1 MVADAENIA
10 RGKRAWHLPETDEPD
25 HTANK
30 SVDGNMET
38 YSYAKNIIGD
48 RAWAVD
54 LGDVYNHISLTY
66 YGYSNSKYTVLTFR

>member
-10 RGKRAWHLPETDEPD
+10 RGKRAWNLPENDDPK
-25 HTANK
+25 HAANQ
-30 SVDGNMET
+30 SVDGNIFT
-38 YSYAKNIIGD
+38 YSYATSRSG
-48 RAWAVD
+48 RSAWAVD